1 MLADVFEEIATLIN
15 TRTDPLLAED
25 RLQHR

>member
-15 TRTDPLLAED
+15 TRTDPLLAEE

>member
-1 MLADVFEEIATLIN
+1 MLADIFEEIATLVN

>member
-1 MLADVFEEIATLIN
+1 MLADIFEEIATLVN
-15 TRTDPLLAED
+15 TRTDPLLVED